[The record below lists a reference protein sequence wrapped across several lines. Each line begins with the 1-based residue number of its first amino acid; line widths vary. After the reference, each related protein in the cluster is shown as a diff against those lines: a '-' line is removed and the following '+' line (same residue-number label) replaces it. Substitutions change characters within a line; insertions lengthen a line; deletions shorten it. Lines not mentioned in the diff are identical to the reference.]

1 MGRLKI
7 TDEHY
12 DQLKAMVESSRLYG
26 SELNYTQ
33 MGLSLMRYRWDCLWA
48 INDKSRGELFSE
60 MYKYINDDHIDSA
73 LRHIFSHKE

>member
-26 SELNYTQ
+26 FELNYTQ

-48 INDKSRGELFSE
+48 INFKIRDELFRE